1 MSDTASLRFDVREI
15 PFSRRGSWLDI
26 SPVVALHTV
35 RDDLHL
41 VTHQTGLH
49 AVLRLVPERAGARL
63 ALEVETSP
71 SQLAWTEEGR
81 PVIRAVF
88 DGLDAVRLAGDGAEL
103 RIADAAEV
111 LTPFTGTYLFTDP
124 IDGSAVFTSYE
135 SGRRYRVTAL
145 RGELRIEGS
154 EALGESARAV
164 VAVGD
169 AGGAWE
175 VAIEEFET
183 ARHPYRSS
191 DDIDTLAAAVGAE
204 FAAFADTIAG
214 WRDAT
219 TPAAALAAYV
229 LWSATV
235 SPRGFL
241 RRESVLMSKHWM
253 DKVWS
258 WDHCFN
264 ALALSPGEPGFALDQ
279 FLTPFDHADAS
290 GAMPDSVTHSE
301 ILYNFVKPPIHG
313 WALAKLR
320 ATTRLDRATLVDIHG
335 RLSAWTD
342 FWLDYRR
349 VPGHALPHYQHGNDS
364 GWDNSTTFDHDRVI
378 ESPDLAAF
386 LVVQLDVLIALTEEL
401 GLGGAD
407 DRRRQRD
414 EVATALLDELWTG
427 EAFVAHSAASGRVSK
442 TGSLLNLLPI
452 VAGATLP
459 AEVRQGLADDI
470 RRHLTAFGPATQLVD
485 SPEYAD
491 DGYWRGPIWAPS
503 TILIEDGLR
512 TSGFSELADEVSAR
526 FRLLCETSGFAENF
540 DALSGAGLR
549 DRAYTWTASAYLLL
563 ARESVAAGSRAA
575 SPAASQPGSE
585 VDGAA

>member
-1 MSDTASLRFDVREI
+1 MTDLTALRFDVREI

-41 VTHQTGLH
+41 VTHQTGMH
-49 AVLRLVPERAGARL
+49 AVLRLVPERGGARL
-63 ALEVETSP
+63 PLEVEALP
-71 SQLAWTEEGR
+71 SVLAWTEAGQ
-81 PVIRAVF
+81 PVVRAVF
-88 DGLDAVRLAGDGAEL
+88 EGLDTVRLAGAGAEL

-135 SGRRYRVTAL
+135 SGRRYRVTAV
-145 RGELRIEGS
+145 RGELRVEGS

-164 VAVGD
+164 VVSGSD
-169 AGGAWE
+169 AGWE

-183 ARHPYRSS
+183 ARQPYRAR
-191 DDIDTLAAAVGAE
+191 DGFDELAAEVAAE
-204 FAAFADTIAG
+204 FAAFTDTVAG
-214 WRDAT
+214 WRDAS
-219 TPAAALAAYV
+219 TPAAELAAYV

-264 ALALSPGEPGFALDQ
+264 ALALSPGDPALALDQ
-279 FLTPFDHADAS
+279 FLTPFDHQDAS

-320 ATTRLDRATLVDIHG
+320 QEVELDRETLVGIQQ
-335 RLSAWTD
+335 RLAAWTG
-342 FWLDYRR
+342 FWLDHRR

-386 LVVQLDVLIALTEEL
+386 LVVQLDVLIALTDEL
-401 GLGGAD
+401 GLDGAAEW
-407 DRRRQRD
+407 RRQRD
-414 EVATALLDELWTG
+414 EVAAALQGELWTG
-427 EAFVAHSAASGRVSK
+427 DEFVARSATSGRISK

-452 VAGATLP
+452 VAGRSLP
-459 AEVRQGLADDI
+459 TEVTARLAAEI
-470 RRHLTAFGPATQLVD
+470 ERHLTEFGPATQLVD

-503 TILIEDGLR
+503 TVLIEDGLR
-512 TSGFSELADEVSAR
+512 VSGYDALADQVSSR

-540 DALSGAGLR
+540 DALTGAGLR

-563 ARESVAAGSRAA
+563 ARQAVREVVS
-575 SPAASQPGSE
+575 SE
-585 VDGAA
+585 